1 MHGLLK
7 MLIGAALG
15 KALNEAP
22 PHTDAH
28 TAQNVD
34 ILKSIAA
41 LDPTKLRGM
50 VFVAVE
56 DMGEGAAIHANV
68 VGDSDVVKTLMQAAE
83 ATIVSDD
90 MKRAER
96 KTVDAMADTC
106 DCPNCQLRRALVG
119 RGLGQDLGDGVAVV
133 LNVGGSIE
141 DIIKEATR
149 KAN

>member
-41 LDPTKLRGM
+41 LDPAKLRGM

-96 KTVDAMADTC
+96 KVAEAD
-106 DCPNCQLRRALVG
+106 DCQCSNCQLRRALVG